1 VIIRALRT
9 TDLPVVVQLE
19 QTTMVDPWNEAQLAE
34 ELEAVNGVSL
44 VAEQDGLVCGYAL
57 FRTCTPESELL
68 RLAVAPEWRRQG
80 VGKGLLEYAL
90 RSFAGQGY
98 TSCFLEVRASNVEA
112 RRLYAQA
119 GFAQIG
125 IRKKY
130 YHQPV
135 EDALQLCRNLIDFR
149 GGNS

>member
-1 VIIRALRT
+1 MIIRALRT
-9 TDLPVVVQLE
+9 TDLPAVLQLE
-19 QTTMVDPWNEAQLAE
+19 QAAMIDPWNEGQLAA

-44 VAEQDGLVCGYAL
+44 VAEQDGRVCGYAF

-80 VGKGLLEYAL
+80 VGKELLEQAL

-98 TSCFLEVRASNVEA
+98 ATCFLEVRASNAEA
-112 RRLYAQA
+112 RRLYAKA
-119 GFAQIG
+119 GFVQVG
-125 IRKKY
+125 VRKKY
-130 YHQPV
+130 YQQPV